1 MRKNPSV
8 FLSTFAVL
16 LLTVLILAFPSRSL
30 YFACNGLNLWFQKM
44 IPALFPFMVLSG
56 IMIRMNL
63 TDSFVKLLKPLLQP
77 VFQVSSNCIYTIIIG
92 FLCGFPMGAGVTAQL
107 YERNRI
113 TRNEAD
119 FLLAFC
125 NNIGPVYFL
134 TFALPVIGTGKIL
147 PCLFGMYGIPLFYGI
162 ILRYTVYKKSF
173 SLHSVSIE
181 DNAVMPSFLQ
191 ALDESVMASL
201 TNITKLGGYM
211 IFFNLLNL
219 IPALIF
225 QGNDLFQALIGAFL
239 EITGGIQLLG
249 NNAQIFS
256 LCLLTFGGLS
266 CIAQTNSMIQG
277 TGLSLNKYILH
288 KLILTA
294 ICAVYYSALI

>member
-1 MRKNPSV
+1 
-8 FLSTFAVL
+8 
-16 LLTVLILAFPSRSL
+16 
-30 YFACNGLNLWFQKM
+30 
-44 IPALFPFMVLSG
+44 MVLSG

-63 TDSFVKLLKPLLQP
+63 TDSFVKLLKPVLQP
-77 VFQVSSNCIYTIIIG
+77 VFQINSNCLYTIVIG

-113 TRNEAD
+113 SHKEAD

-134 TFALPVIGTGKIL
+134 TFALPVTGIDKIL
-147 PCLFGMYGIPLFYGI
+147 PCLFGMYGIPLLYGI
-162 ILRYTVYKKSF
+162 ILRYTVYKNAF
-173 SLHSVSIE
+173 SSHTVPVGS
-181 DNAVMPSFLQ
+181 NAVTPSFLQ

-211 IFFNLLNL
+211 IFFNLLNIIPSL
-219 IPALIF
+219 IV
-225 QGNDLFQALIGAFL
+225 QSNDLFNAIISAFL

-249 NNAQIFS
+249 NRAQIIS
-256 LCLLTFGGLS
+256 LCLLSFGGLS

-277 TGLSLNKYILH
+277 TDLSLKKYVLH
-288 KLILTA
+288 KLFLTA
-294 ICAVYYSALI
+294 VCAVYYGVLI